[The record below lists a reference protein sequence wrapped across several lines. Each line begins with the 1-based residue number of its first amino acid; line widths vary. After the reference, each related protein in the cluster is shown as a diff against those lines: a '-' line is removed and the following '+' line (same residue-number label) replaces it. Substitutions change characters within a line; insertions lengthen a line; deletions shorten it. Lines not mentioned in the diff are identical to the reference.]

1 MDFVARASAG
11 CPARAASA
19 PACAAS
25 ADCARVSAGCPS
37 SHGPR
42 HARPATH
49 ARSPSPIDA
58 GLPPRA
64 ASESAAPA
72 PPPHAERHRVGV
84 RPQRAG
90 YLREAAAVGTRS
102 GMRALP
108 ARRAC
113 SVLVLA
119 TSPGASL
126 SPSASPGASGV
137 LGMPASP

>member
-1 MDFVARASAG
+1 MPRAG
-11 CPARAASA
+11 
-19 PACAAS
+19 
-25 ADCARVSAGCPS
+25 GL
-37 SHGPR
+37 GPR
-42 HARPATH
+42 VRGERRLRPRLGGVPQLARPQ
-49 ARSPSPIDA
+49 AREARHPRAVAVAYRRGPAAA
-58 GLPPRA
+58 GRVGERRPRA
-64 ASESAAPA
+64 ALAVL
-72 PPPHAERHRVGV
+72 PHAERHRVGV

-126 SPSASPGASGV
+126 PPSASPGASGV